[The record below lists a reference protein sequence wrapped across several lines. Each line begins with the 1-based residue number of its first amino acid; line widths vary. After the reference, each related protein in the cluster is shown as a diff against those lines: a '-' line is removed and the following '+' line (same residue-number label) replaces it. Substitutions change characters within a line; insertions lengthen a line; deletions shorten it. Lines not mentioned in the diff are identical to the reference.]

1 MDNSVKACGI
11 VICALCV
18 LVLFKNMRSEYS
30 LFVRLAITIGISIFS
45 IAVIYPVLTYIGEI
59 AKGTDIELYLPTL
72 IKVLGISTAVQIT
85 ADTCKDTGEE
95 ALAGRIYLFGQAEI
109 IVLSI
114 PIIKNIFDLCL
125 KIMG

>member
-1 MDNSVKACGI
+1 MDSVKACGI

-59 AKGTDIELYLPTL
+59 AKGTDIEQYLPTL

>member
-1 MDNSVKACGI
+1 
-11 VICALCV
+11 
-18 LVLFKNMRSEYS
+18 MRSEYS

-59 AKGTDIELYLPTL
+59 AKGTDIEQYLPTL